1 MTGLHTLE
9 HLVTALRCDDI
20 EVLGAPVIVVD
31 LDQGC
36 DSEQLVDL
44 AATTVGAP
52 RVIIGL
58 ATAPIAELDALLAAA
73 FDVLV
78 CEAPEPPFPWVSA
91 TDFTDLIA
99 GHGGE
104 LVAELAAAVVT
115 SPDAAIALAQLLRSG
130 EVLDAGDALVAESW
144 VYSLLQTGPRYA
156 EWLTERTRR
165 TPRPETDTDVV
176 HLERRDATLCITLDR
191 PEVRNAFSARLRD
204 ELVAALDLVALDPTI
219 QRVEL
224 RGRGLAFSSG
234 GDLGEFGTAPDPIT
248 AHRIRTSRSVGLGLH
263 RHADRVTSFVHGTC
277 VGAGVELPAFTG
289 TVIAHP
295 DTSFRLPEVAM
306 GVVPG
311 AGGTSSIPRRIG
323 RHRTAA
329 LALSGLLIDAST
341 ALRWGL
347 VDQIDA
353 DAFTSDRES
362 TDV

>member
-1 MTGLHTLE
+1 MTGMHTLID
-9 HLVTALRCDDI
+9 LVTALRCDDL
-20 EVLGAPVIVVD
+20 ELLGVPVVLVD
-31 LDQGC
+31 LEQGC
-36 DSEQLVDL
+36 DPMQLAEL
-44 AATTVGAP
+44 AATTVGAS
-52 RVIIGL
+52 RVVIGV
-58 ATAPIAELDALLAAA
+58 AAAPIPDPDGLLAAA

-78 CEAPEPPFPWVSA
+78 CDADESSSPWVSA
-91 TDFTDLIA
+91 TDFTDLA
-99 GHGGE
+99 TGQGAE
-104 LVAELAAAVVT
+104 LVAELAAAVTTSSGAAVT
-115 SPDAAIALAQLLRSG
+115 LAQLLRSG
-130 EVLDAGDALVAESW
+130 EALDAADALVAESW

-156 EWLTERTRR
+156 EWLTERAPR
-165 TPRPETDTDVV
+165 TPRPEPDGDVV
-176 HLERRDATLCITLDR
+176 QLERLDDTLCITLDR

-204 ELVAALDLVALDPTI
+204 ELVAALELVALDPTI
-219 QRVEL
+219 ERVEL

-248 AHRIRTSRSVGLGLH
+248 AHLIRTSRSVGLGLH
-263 RHADRVTSFVHGTC
+263 RHAGRITSYVHGTC

-289 TVIAHP
+289 RVIAHP

-329 LALSGLLIDAST
+329 LAISGLLIGAPT

-347 VDQIDA
+347 VDRLDA
-353 DAFTSDRES
+353 GAFMDERET